1 MGDLIKIVGVQYA
14 VNSNHVK
21 GEDMTAQE
29 QQKTIEFLTMLDR
42 KHPYVSVK
50 PEPTNET
57 DEEAFVARFA
67 SRKAGYVRN
76 REEYKSLA
84 QAALTTS
91 GRGYFRARVKEVII
105 SAEGYFFVEAETDS
119 TPIVPILHKD
129 HWKEWEPL
137 LPLFPMTE
145 EFLCVEDATM
155 MMIDRTYNKDF
166 LEKLDGYLLRLDNC
180 KGSFV
185 VKQLNKIAD
194 KLAEEM
200 ARLADLADDDTLWEL
215 SHRSIFSAWKK
226 GAVLWI
232 LNDQS
237 WSKSIGDFVE
247 WFCYYDLWSKVK
259 VFGDMFK
266 AGDGQEEAQRSGP
279 KNMLDQLEN
288 SFNELQLET
297 LRLSLG
303 KNQEGTKHQL
313 NVWKN
318 RQFITEPTL
327 KRSIF

>member
-155 MMIDRTYNKDF
+155 MMIDI
-166 LEKLDGYLLRLDNC
+166 LRHETLTSDEEEEL
-180 KGSFV
+180 
-185 VKQLNKIAD
+185 QEYTETLIAMG
-194 KLAEEM
+194 KYA
-200 ARLADLADDDTLWEL
+200 LWYEAKEG
-215 SHRSIFSAWKK
+215 IENVIKAMEAKK
-226 GAVLWI
+226 GDKMRYMA
-232 LNDQS
+232 
-237 WSKSIGDFVE
+237 
-247 WFCYYDLWSKVK
+247 
-259 VFGDMFK
+259 
-266 AGDGQEEAQRSGP
+266 
-279 KNMLDQLEN
+279 
-288 SFNELQLET
+288 NELEHLLSGLCNEGRQKK
-297 LRLSLG
+297 LRKSWLPHLLSTHEAERAWHDWLHLKGADCYKPDNLKMMSWLG
-303 KNQEGTKHQL
+303 ECKL
-313 NVWKN
+313 NCVKL
-318 RQFITEPTL
+318 Q
-327 KRSIF
+327 

>member
-119 TPIVPILHKD
+119 TPIVPIFHKD
-129 HWKEWEPL
+129 HWKEWEPS

-155 MMIDRTYNKDF
+155 MMIDI
-166 LEKLDGYLLRLDNC
+166 LRHETLTSD
-180 KGSFV
+180 
-185 VKQLNKIAD
+185 
-194 KLAEEM
+194 EE
-200 ARLADLADDDTLWEL
+200 E
-215 SHRSIFSAWKK
+215 
-226 GAVLWI
+226 
-232 LNDQS
+232 
-237 WSKSIGDFVE
+237 
-247 WFCYYDLWSKVK
+247 
-259 VFGDMFK
+259 
-266 AGDGQEEAQRSGP
+266 
-279 KNMLDQLEN
+279 
-288 SFNELQLET
+288 ELQEYTET
-297 LRLSLG
+297 LITMG
-303 KNQEGTKHQL
+303 KYALWYEAKEGIE
-313 NVWKN
+313 NVIKAMETSV
-318 RQFITEPTL
+318 RD
-327 KRSIF
+327 KK